1 MSWTIAQLLAI
12 PVDEVPIQEPI
23 EGTVKLTK
31 DVTTHEEY
39 GDSQFFVLEDATGEI
54 GVMWSV
60 GNPKDKLD
68 PVQKNDRV
76 RIQATEYK
84 GRLTGAKKQVY
95 TKGNEKKSSI
105 KVSGNRLTNLSRSPE
120 PASRPVQTPHGV
132 TLPAYP
138 GPTIAGLFPA
148 PISEQEAV
156 DAYWRVFER
165 QAAKLS
171 RYMSVDSFEQF
182 MDAADPADMQLC
194 HSATAEVFRGILAGR
209 VTPDTRR
216 EPPKQQ
222 ARASGMPHEDD
233 PFEGLDDGD
242 IPFALFLPFLLPLL
256 YFAATGG
263 VA

>member
-1 MSWTIAQLLAI
+1 LSGWTIAQLLAI

-68 PVQKNDRV
+68 PIQRNDRV
-76 RIQATEYK
+76 RIQAQEYK

-95 TKGNEKKSSI
+95 TKDGQKKASI
-105 KVSGNRLTNLSRSPE
+105 KVSGNRLTNLSRAPE
-120 PASRPVQTPHGV
+120 APASHVQTAQGV
-132 TLPAYP
+132 TLP
-138 GPTIAGLFPA
+138 AGLFPA

-182 MDAADPADMQLC
+182 MDAAEPADLQLC

-216 EPPKQQ
+216 EASKPQPAQQ
-222 ARASGMPHEDD
+222 SQPHQDD
-233 PFEGLDDGD
+233 PFGGLDDD
-242 IPFALFLPFLLPLL
+242 IPF
-256 YFAATGG
+256 
-263 VA
+263 